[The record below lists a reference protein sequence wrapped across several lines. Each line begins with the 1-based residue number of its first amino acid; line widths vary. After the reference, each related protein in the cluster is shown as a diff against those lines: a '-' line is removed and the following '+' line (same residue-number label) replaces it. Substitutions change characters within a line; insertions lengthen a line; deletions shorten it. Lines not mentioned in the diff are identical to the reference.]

1 MASFTIEPRGPFTL
15 ASAARFIAGWPPA
28 HDAGAA
34 GDEVRLAFLVDD
46 WSGPAGVVL
55 RQRDGV
61 VEGDVEAGNA
71 ERAWEQALRIV
82 SLDHD
87 GSGYPA
93 VGERDP
99 VVGERQRRSGFL
111 RPVLFHSPYEAA
123 CWSVISARVQHAAA
137 AKLRDALSAQHGT
150 TITLAGEERV
160 TFPAPERLL
169 QVDSFPSLPAQKVP
183 RLHGIARAALEGRL
197 DREPLLALEQEPALA
212 ALLQLPGIGPFYAAL
227 ILLRAVGTTDFL
239 ATGEPRLRSRVN
251 ELYGG
256 AELEDVAEGWRPFRT
271 WVSVL
276 LRAGS

>member
-1 MASFTIEPRGPFTL
+1 MATFTHEPRGPFTL

-55 RQRDGV
+55 RQADGV
-61 VEGDVEAGNA
+61 VHGEVAAANA
-71 ERAWEQALRIV
+71 ARAWEQALRIV

-87 GSGYPA
+87 GSGYAA

-123 CWSVISARVQHAAA
+123 CWSVISARVQPAAA
-137 AKLRDALSAQHGT
+137 TKLRDALSAEHGEA
-150 TITLAGEERV
+150 ITLAGRERV

-169 QVDSFPSLPAQKVP
+169 RVDSFPSLPAQKVP

-197 DREPLLALEQEPALA
+197 DRGPLLALAQEPALA
-212 ALLQLPGIGPFYAAL
+212 ALQELPGIGPFYAAL

-239 ATGEPRLRSRVN
+239 ATNEPRLRRHVA
-251 ELYGG
+251 ELYAG
-256 AELEDVAEGWRPFRT
+256 AELEDVADGWRPFRT

-276 LRAGS
+276 LRAER